1 MGPVGPKTQF
11 SIFYIIILLLL
22 LFHFLL
28 LLHTTAT
35 TPHLLRLH
43 LHPHGHS
50 RWTPTRPHF
59 FSFTLPSSFP
69 FLLQRHFQHT
79 PHNTHTIISPS
90 VIFLSFP
97 FISFYFNFLLF
108 SFLFFLSTQTYY
120 TALFVSWLST
130 ACWRYH
136 IHTLPFPIFLPWS
149 QKKEKRCKFILFYF
163 IIIIIIFLTL
173 ILIIIVCESWV
184 GDLIWNFGSFVDE
197 LIWNLCLVN

>member
-1 MGPVGPKTQF
+1 MDQMLIFGPSWTQNT
-11 SIFYIIILLLL
+11 IL
-22 LFHFLL
+22 HFLYYNFASFAL
-28 LLHTTAT
+28 PLPSPSAHYCYHTPLAQIAS
-35 TPHLLRLH
+35 P
-43 LHPHGHS
+43 
-50 RWTPTRPHF
+50 PTRPLPTHTTQHPHHHLPF
-59 FSFTLPSSFP
+59 RHFSFF
-69 FLLQRHFQHT
+69 
-79 PHNTHTIISPS
+79 
-90 VIFLSFP
+90 
-97 FISFYFNFLLF
+97 SFYFNFLLF

-136 IHTLPFPIFLPWS
+136 LHTLPFPIFLPWS

-163 IIIIIIFLTL
+163 SIIIIISLTL

>member
-43 LHPHGHS
+43 LHPHGH
-50 RWTPTRPHF
+50 
-59 FSFTLPSSFP
+59 
-69 FLLQRHFQHT
+69 FQHT

-97 FISFYFNFLLF
+97 FILFYFNFLLF
-108 SFLFFLSTQTYY
+108 SFLFFLSTQTHY

-136 IHTLPFPIFLPWS
+136 LHTLPFPIFLQWS